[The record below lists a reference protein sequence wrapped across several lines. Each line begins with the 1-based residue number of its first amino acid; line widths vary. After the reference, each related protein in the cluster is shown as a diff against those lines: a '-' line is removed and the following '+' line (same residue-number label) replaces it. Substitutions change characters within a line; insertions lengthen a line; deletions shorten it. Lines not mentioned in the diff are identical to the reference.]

1 MFTANSRYAKVETV
15 AATDAEGREVT
26 AVRLRPL
33 GSPGGLD
40 VTVSGEDQLD
50 VISEQC
56 FADPT
61 RFWTIADANTEPD
74 ARDLLDEVGRVITV
88 PER

>member
-1 MFTANSRYAKVETV
+1 MFTANSRYADVPKVT
-15 AATDAEGREVT
+15 ARDAEGREVT

-33 GSPGGLD
+33 GDPGGLD
-40 VTVSGEDQLD
+40 VTVAGSDQLD
-50 VISEQC
+50 VIAEQC

-61 RFWTIADANTEPD
+61 RFWSVADANTELD